1 MLLSR
6 IRPVGCTLKKCS
18 FVHLGFSTYIQIDF
32 LSSMADFTKLEKKV
46 KEIFNATIEKPLLTS
61 TIVLV
66 LVTILVLG
74 LSLKYYLRDFDNFII
89 QVLAEAH
96 GMIFDIAIIGI
107 LIFWL
112 NKNGETRQ
120 RIRTYKDE
128 IDDFRL
134 WESEEAAFRTV
145 GNIKRLNRHKI
156 YEINLVNCY
165 LAKTNLSYTNLA
177 GSNLNSGNVSQSSL
191 IESNLENARLN
202 QTNFENSNLNQANL
216 MGAYASGANFKDTF
230 LIKARFE
237 AAFLI
242 KANFNNAYLME
253 ANLQNSYLMGADFEN
268 ASLYKADLRG
278 AKGLTVEQLS
288 KVKTLYLAKF
298 DDEILEQIKTNLPEL
313 VDS

>member
-1 MLLSR
+1 MGILQKR
-6 IRPVGCTLKKCS
+6 FKKANE
-18 FVHLGFSTYIQIDF
+18 F
-32 LSSMADFTKLEKKV
+32 
-46 KEIFNATIEKPLLTS
+46 FNSIIEKPLLTS

-66 LVTILVLG
+66 VVTILVLG
-74 LSLKYYLRDFDNFII
+74 LSMPYYVHDFKSFIP

-96 GMIFDIAIIGI
+96 GMIFDIAVIGI

-128 IDDFRL
+128 IDDFRM

-156 YEINLVNCY
+156 HEINLVNCY
-165 LAKTNLSYTNLA
+165 LPRTNLNYVNLT
-177 GSNLNSGNVSQSSL
+177 GSNLNSANISQSSL
-191 IESNLENARLN
+191 IECNLESARLN

-216 MGAYASGANFKDTF
+216 KSAYASGANFKDAF
-230 LIKARFE
+230 LIKAYFE
-237 AAFLI
+237 NAFLI
-242 KANFNNAYLME
+242 KANFANAFLME
-253 ANLQNSYLMGADFEN
+253 ADLKGCYLMGADFEN

-313 VDS
+313 VGG

>member
-1 MLLSR
+1 MSFLNKR
-6 IRPVGCTLKKCS
+6 LKK
-18 FVHLGFSTYIQIDF
+18 
-32 LSSMADFTKLEKKV
+32 LSEH
-46 KEIFNATIEKPLLTS
+46 FNSIIEKPLLTS
-61 TIVLV
+61 SLV
-66 LVTILVLG
+66 LLIMTILVLG
-74 LSLKYYLRDFDNFII
+74 LSLQYYINDFDTFIQ

-96 GMIFDIAIIGI
+96 GMIFDIAVIGI

-112 NKNGETRQ
+112 NQNGEKRQ

-156 YEINLVNCY
+156 HEINLVNCF
-165 LAKTNLSYTNLA
+165 LPRTNLNYVNLS
-177 GSNLNSGNVSQSSL
+177 GSNLNSSNISQSSL

-216 MGAYASGANFKDTF
+216 KGAYASGANFKDSF
-230 LIKARFE
+230 LIKANFE
-237 AAFLI
+237 GAFLI
-242 KANFNNAYLME
+242 KANFSNAFLME
-253 ANLQNSYLMGADFEN
+253 ANLQNCYLMGADFEN

-278 AKGLTVEQLS
+278 AKGLSIEQLA

-298 DDEILEQIKTNLPEL
+298 DDEILIQIKTTLPAL
-313 VDS
+313 VDA

>member
-1 MLLSR
+1 MGILQKR
-6 IRPVGCTLKKCS
+6 FKKANE
-18 FVHLGFSTYIQIDF
+18 F
-32 LSSMADFTKLEKKV
+32 
-46 KEIFNATIEKPLLTS
+46 FNSIIEKPLLTS

-66 LVTILVLG
+66 FVTILVLS
-74 LSLKYYLRDFDNFII
+74 LSMSYYINDFDSFIP

-96 GMIFDIAIIGI
+96 GMIFDIAVIGI

-112 NKNGETRQ
+112 NKSGETRQ

-156 YEINLVNCY
+156 HEINLVNCF
-165 LAKTNLSYTNLA
+165 LPRTNLNYVNLT
-177 GSNLNSGNVSQSSL
+177 GSNLNSANISQSSL
-191 IESNLENARLN
+191 IECNLESARLN

-216 MGAYASGANFKDTF
+216 RSAYASGANFKDAF
-230 LIKARFE
+230 LIKTYFE
-237 AAFLI
+237 NAFLI
-242 KANFNNAYLME
+242 KANFSNAFLME
-253 ANLQNSYLMGADFEN
+253 ADLKGCYLMGADFEN

-313 VDS
+313 VGG

>member
-1 MLLSR
+1 MGFFDKR
-6 IRPVGCTLKKCS
+6 AKKIGE
-18 FVHLGFSTYIQIDF
+18 V
-32 LSSMADFTKLEKKV
+32 
-46 KEIFNATIEKPLLTS
+46 FNSIIEKPLLTS
-61 TIVLV
+61 TLV
-66 LVTILVLG
+66 LLLVSVIVIG
-74 LSLKYYLRDFDNFII
+74 LSLKYYLRDFDTFIQQI
-89 QVLAEAH
+89 LAEAH
-96 GMIFDIAIIGI
+96 GMIFDIAVIGI

-156 YEINLVNCY
+156 HEINLVNCY
-165 LAKTNLSYTNLA
+165 LPRTNLNYVNLA
-177 GSNLNSGNVSQSSL
+177 SSNMNSANISQSSL

-216 MGAYASGANFKDTF
+216 QSAYASGANFKDAF
-230 LIKARFE
+230 LIKAQFE
-237 AAFLI
+237 NAFLI
-242 KANFNNAYLME
+242 KANFNNAFLME
-253 ANLQNSYLMGADFEN
+253 ANLKNCYLMGADFEN

-298 DDEILEQIKTNLPEL
+298 DDEILEQIRTTLPEL
-313 VDS
+313 VGI

>member
-1 MLLSR
+1 MSFVQKR
-6 IRPVGCTLKKCS
+6 LKK
-18 FVHLGFSTYIQIDF
+18 LNE
-32 LSSMADFTKLEKKV
+32 L
-46 KEIFNATIEKPLLTS
+46 FNGIIEKPLLTS
-61 TIVLV
+61 TLV
-66 LVTILVLG
+66 LVTVTIIVLG
-74 LSLKYYLRDFDNFII
+74 LSMQYYINEFDTFIQ

-96 GMIFDIAIIGI
+96 GMIFDIAVIGI

-112 NKNGETRQ
+112 NQNGEIRQ

-156 YEINLVNCY
+156 HEINLVNCY
-165 LAKTNLSYTNLA
+165 LSRTNLNYANLA
-177 GSNLNSGNVSQSSL
+177 GSNMNSANISQSSL

-216 MGAYASGANFKDTF
+216 KGAYASGANFKDAF
-230 LIKARFE
+230 LIKAHFE
-237 AAFLI
+237 NAFLI
-242 KANFNNAYLME
+242 KANFNNAFLME
-253 ANLQNSYLMGADFEN
+253 SDLQNCYLMGADFEN

-278 AKGLTVEQLS
+278 AKGLTVEQLA

-298 DDEILEQIKTNLPEL
+298 DDEILEQIKTALPAL
-313 VDS
+313 VGV

>member
-1 MLLSR
+1 M
-6 IRPVGCTLKKCS
+6 S
-18 FVHLGFSTYIQIDF
+18 FLHHRMTKWTDF
-32 LSSMADFTKLEKKV
+32 YNS
-46 KEIFNATIEKPLLTS
+46 IIEKPLLTS
-61 TIVLV
+61 TIVLIV
-66 LVTILVLG
+66 MAILVIG
-74 LSLKYYLRDFDNFII
+74 LSLPYYLHDFGPFIE

-96 GMIFDIAIIGI
+96 GMIFDIAVIGI

-112 NKNGETRQ
+112 NQNGEIRQ

-156 YEINLVNCY
+156 HEINLVNCY
-165 LAKTNLSYTNLA
+165 LPRTNLNYANLA
-177 GSNLNSGNVSQSSL
+177 GSNLNSANVSQSSL
-191 IESNLENARLN
+191 IEANLENARLN

-216 MGAYASGANFKDTF
+216 KGAYASGANYKDAF
-230 LIKARFE
+230 LIKSQFE
-237 AAFLI
+237 NAFLI
-242 KANFNNAYLME
+242 KANFNNAFLME
-253 ANLQNSYLMGADFEN
+253 ANLQNCYVMGADFEN

-278 AKGLTVEQLS
+278 AKGLSVDQLS

-313 VDS
+313 VGT

>member
-1 MLLSR
+1 MRLSEKR
-6 IRPVGCTLKKCS
+6 KKIS
-18 FVHLGFSTYIQIDF
+18 EF
-32 LSSMADFTKLEKKV
+32 LNSIL
-46 KEIFNATIEKPLLTS
+46 EKPLLTS
-61 TIVLV
+61 TLV
-66 LVTILVLG
+66 LVFVTIIVLA
-74 LSLKYYLRDFDNFII
+74 LSMKYYVHEFDTFIQ

-96 GMIFDIAIIGI
+96 GMIFDIAVIGI

-156 YEINLVNCY
+156 HEINLVNCY
-165 LAKTNLSYTNLA
+165 LPRTNLNYVNLA
-177 GSNLNSGNVSQSSL
+177 SSNMNSANISQSSL

-216 MGAYASGANFKDTF
+216 CSAYASGSNFKDAF
-230 LIKARFE
+230 LIKAQFE
-237 AAFLI
+237 NAFLI
-242 KANFNNAYLME
+242 KANFSNAFLME
-253 ANLQNSYLMGADFEN
+253 ANLQNCYVMGADFEN

-278 AKGLTVEQLS
+278 AKGLSVEQLS

-298 DDEILEQIKTNLPEL
+298 DDEILEQIRTSLPEL
-313 VDS
+313 VGT